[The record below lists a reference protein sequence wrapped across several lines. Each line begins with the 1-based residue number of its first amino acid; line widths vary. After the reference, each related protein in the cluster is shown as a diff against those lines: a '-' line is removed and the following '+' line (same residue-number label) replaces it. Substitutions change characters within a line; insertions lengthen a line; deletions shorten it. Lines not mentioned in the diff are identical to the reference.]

1 MTIPNDP
8 RTPQE
13 RAYPHD
19 EPGDDETRVLHTD
32 DPTEAYGRPVTNPT
46 LAYPQYDP
54 RFDSAAPPPN
64 PTQQLGEPLG
74 QYPQGRQP
82 TAQYPTAQSPA
93 APYPTT
99 QYPTAEYSQAQYPQG
114 QYPQGQYPAAGY
126 PDGGHQPPGPP
137 PPGYGEPGYGQPAE
151 PEKKPRGPRWGVL
164 ALAVI
169 VLIALGG
176 IVGYLLSG
184 SGDEPDTTATGPTT
198 TQAQPPAPTTT
209 PSPVPAPGATPDLPL
224 DELPGGLGEALGQ
237 TGAVVGSITANDG
250 TSITLSGIGGSLTTV
265 LFTPETQ
272 IITLR
277 GSSPEALEIGAT
289 VVATG
294 SPVENGQMTAET
306 VISASLPSFGSPGN

>member
-1 MTIPNDP
+1 MTNPNDP

-82 TAQYPTAQSPA
+82 AAQYPTAQ
-93 APYPTT
+93 YPTV
-99 QYPTAEYSQAQYPQG
+99 QDSQAQYPQG
-114 QYPQGQYPAAGY
+114 QYPTAGY
-126 PDGGHQPPGPP
+126 PGGGYQPPGPP

-184 SGDEPDTTATGPTT
+184 SGDEPDSSATGPTT
-198 TQAQPPAPTTT
+198 TQALPPAPTTT
-209 PSPVPAPGATPDLPL
+209 PSPVPAPGGAAPDLPL
-224 DELPGGLGEALGQ
+224 DELPGGLGEVLGQ

>member
-1 MTIPNDP
+1 MTNPNDP

-32 DPTEAYGRPVTNPT
+32 DPTEAYGQPVTNPT

-74 QYPQGRQP
+74 QYPQGQQP
-82 TAQYPTAQSPA
+82 TAQYPTAQ
-93 APYPTT
+93 
-99 QYPTAEYSQAQYPQG
+99 YPTAQYSQAQYQQG
-114 QYPQGQYPAAGY
+114 QYPPAGHPGGGY
-126 PDGGHQPPGPP
+126 QPPGPP
-137 PPGYGEPGYGQPAE
+137 PPGYGPPAE

-164 ALAVI
+164 ALAVV

-198 TQAQPPAPTTT
+198 TRTMPPAPTTT
-209 PSPVPAPGATPDLPL
+209 PPPSGEPDGTPALPL
-224 DELPGGLGEALGQ
+224 DQLPGGLGEVIGQ

-265 LFTPETQ
+265 LFTPDTQ
-272 IITLR
+272 IITLK
-277 GSSPEALEIGAT
+277 GSSPEALEVGAT

-294 SPVENGQMTAET
+294 SPVQDGQMTAET

>member
-1 MTIPNDP
+1 MTNPNDP

-64 PTQQLGEPLG
+64 PTQQLGAPLG
-74 QYPQGRQP
+74 QYAQGGPPAAQYPAAQYP
-82 TAQYPTAQSPA
+82 TAQYPTADYSQ
-93 APYPTT
+93 T
-99 QYPTAEYSQAQYPQG
+99 QYAQG
-114 QYPQGQYPAAGY
+114 QYPQAGH
-126 PDGGHQPPGPP
+126 PGDGYQPPGAP
-137 PPGYGEPGYGQPAE
+137 PPGYGPQAE
-151 PEKKPRGPRWGVL
+151 PEKSPRGPRWGLV
-164 ALAVI
+164 ALAAV
-169 VLIALGG
+169 VLIVLGG
-176 IVGYLLSG
+176 IVGFLLSG
-184 SGDEPDTTATGPTT
+184 GDDEPDTVATGPTT
-198 TQAQPPAPTTT
+198 TRTMPPAPTTT
-209 PSPVPAPGATPDLPL
+209 PPPAAEPDGAPGLPL
-224 DELPGGLGEALGQ
+224 DQLPGGLGEAIGS

>member
-1 MTIPNDP
+1 M
-8 RTPQE
+8 
-13 RAYPHD
+13 
-19 EPGDDETRVLHTD
+19 
-32 DPTEAYGRPVTNPT
+32 
-46 LAYPQYDP
+46 
-54 RFDSAAPPPN
+54 
-64 PTQQLGEPLG
+64 
-74 QYPQGRQP
+74 
-82 TAQYPTAQSPA
+82 
-93 APYPTT
+93 
-99 QYPTAEYSQAQYPQG
+99 
-114 QYPQGQYPAAGY
+114 
-126 PDGGHQPPGPP
+126 
-137 PPGYGEPGYGQPAE
+137 
-151 PEKKPRGPRWGVL
+151 
-164 ALAVI
+164 I

-184 SGDEPDTTATGPTT
+184 SGDEPDSTATGPTT
-198 TQAQPPAPTTT
+198 TQAVPPAPTTT
-209 PSPVPAPGATPDLPL
+209 PSPVPAPGGAAPDLPL

-237 TGAVVGSITANDG
+237 TGAVVGSITVNDG